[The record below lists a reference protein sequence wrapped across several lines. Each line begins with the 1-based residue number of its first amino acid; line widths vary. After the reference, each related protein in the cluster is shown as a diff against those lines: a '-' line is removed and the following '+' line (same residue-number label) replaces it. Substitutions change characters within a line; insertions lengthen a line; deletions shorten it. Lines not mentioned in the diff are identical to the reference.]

1 MESIFF
7 CIAYFILGVLPW
19 QNLKADNKDEK
30 YKRIMEKKTEYRP
43 ELLCKT
49 MQPEMLLMLQHI
61 RALRYDEKPNYDLLR
76 NLIKEAMQH
85 NGIENNNYFDWEK
98 MED

>member
-1 MESIFF
+1 
-7 CIAYFILGVLPW
+7 
-19 QNLKADNKDEK
+19 
-30 YKRIMEKKTEYRP
+30 
-43 ELLCKT
+43 
-49 MQPEMLLMLQHI
+49 LMLQHL